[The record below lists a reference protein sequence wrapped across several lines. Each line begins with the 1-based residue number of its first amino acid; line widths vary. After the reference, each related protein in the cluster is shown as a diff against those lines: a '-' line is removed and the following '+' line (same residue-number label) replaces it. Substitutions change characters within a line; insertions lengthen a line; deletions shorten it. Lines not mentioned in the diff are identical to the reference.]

1 MVLIIPLVGYSMSI
15 IKYIVYQANV
25 YLLSS
30 SIRISS
36 WAKTMEHHGRRFS
49 FVEGLSRILERCNTF
64 N

>member
-1 MVLIIPLVGYSMSI
+1 MVRIIPLVGYSMSI
-15 IKYIVYQANV
+15 IKYIVYQAHV

-49 FVEGLSRILERCNTF
+49 FVEGLSRILERCSA
-64 N
+64 